1 MYNIS
6 RKNKKQIK
14 TEPTNGEK
22 VNIYIPDIIIVV
34 LGSLVFGQQ
43 KKKVKNKQKKERK
56 KF

>member
-6 RKNKKQIK
+6 RKNKKIK

-43 KKKVKNKQKKERK
+43 KIK
-56 KF
+56 